1 MKRIATLLALLA
13 LAAAPAYAANA
24 VRISQAYGGGGGG
37 SGTYLFDYVE
47 LFNNGATN
55 VNIGGWVLEYG
66 SATGN
71 WGSTAINIFT
81 FPANTM
87 IQPCQYM
94 LIQLGTMGTA
104 GVALPVTPDFV
115 TTNLSMSQSNGKVA
129 LFNAVNANVACGSET
144 PGMIVDKVAWGTGNC
159 PEGTSTAATVATQGL
174 VRNNAGVTDTDN
186 NASDFTIVTAP
197 VPRNTASPKNPTC
210 LVTPTKSS
218 TWGQV
223 KSIYR

>member
-144 PGMIVDKVAWGTGNC
+144 PGTIVDKVAWGTVPKARRRRPRSPRRAWSGTTPASRTRTTTRVTSRSSRLRC
-159 PEGTSTAATVATQGL
+159 PGTPRHPRT
-174 VRNNAGVTDTDN
+174 RP
-186 NASDFTIVTAP
+186 AS
-197 VPRNTASPKNPTC
+197 
-210 LVTPTKSS
+210 
-218 TWGQV
+218 
-223 KSIYR
+223 